1 MKNLH
6 HLAIGVG
13 SFRAAEYLT
22 SCQANYRGIIVC
34 IVGFPRHLVFLNVTF
49 NGGSARRLSLFI

>member
-13 SFRAAEYLT
+13 SFRAAMYLIFY
-22 SCQANYRGIIVC
+22 QANYRGIIVC
-34 IVGFPRHLVFLNVTF
+34 IVGFPRHLVFFKWYFQWWLC
-49 NGGSARRLSLFI
+49 S